1 MARNKVEEVGLEC
14 ELQLKAK
21 ENIILTKANDVLLR
35 NDTIERQ
42 KRLIKELEKQ
52 AEARI
57 IDYERTIAAERNTLQ
72 LKIDDLHLRMVSVE
86 GDKQG
91 LAQKNALL

>member
-1 MARNKVEEVGLEC
+1 VGLEC

-21 ENIILTKANDVLLR
+21 ENIILTKSNDVQLR
-35 NDTIERQ
+35 NETIERQ
-42 KRLIKELEKQ
+42 KRLIKELEEQ

-57 IDYERTIAAERNTLQ
+57 IDYERSLTAERNALQ
-72 LKIDDLHLRMVSVE
+72 LKIDDLSLKISALE
-86 GDKQG
+86 GDKVG